1 MHASFAEHFIFWGEL
16 AGAVGA
22 IGGLG
27 YGVIRWLTVAYKK
40 ISAISENVVSIST
53 NHLPHIQDAI
63 DAHTT
68 ALQGIKSDVRVMDVK
83 FDGLSTRLDD
93 TKNAVHTLGTVFA
106 QHLENASQEKV
117 VVKKKR
123 NK

>member
-63 DAHTT
+63 DAHTA
-68 ALQGIKSDVRVMDVK
+68 ALQGIKGDVRELDVK

-93 TKNAVHTLGTVFA
+93 TRGAVHTLGESFLRHIET
-106 QHLENASQEKV
+106 ASQEKV

-123 NK
+123 K

>member
-16 AGAVGA
+16 AGAVGT

-40 ISAISENVVSIST
+40 ISAISENIVSIST

-63 DAHTT
+63 DAHTA
-68 ALQGIKSDVRVMDVK
+68 ALQGIKSDVRAQDIK
-83 FDGLSTRLDD
+83 LDGLSIRMDD
-93 TKNAVHTLGTVFA
+93 NRAAIHTLGESFLRHIEGT
-106 QHLENASQEKV
+106 SQEKV
-117 VVKKKR
+117 TKKR
-123 NK
+123 KR

>member
-63 DAHTT
+63 DAHTA
-68 ALQGIKSDVRVMDVK
+68 ALQDIKL
-83 FDGLSTRLDD
+83 DGLSIRMDD
-93 TKNAVHTLGTVFA
+93 NRAAIHTLGESFLRHIEGT
-106 QHLENASQEKV
+106 SQEKV
-117 VVKKKR
+117 TKKR
-123 NK
+123 KR

>member
-16 AGAVGA
+16 AGAVGT

-63 DAHTT
+63 DAHTA
-68 ALQGIKSDVRVMDVK
+68 ALQGIKSDVRAQDIK
-83 FDGLSTRLDD
+83 LDGLSIRMDD
-93 TKNAVHTLGTVFA
+93 NRAAIYTLGASFLR
-106 QHLENASQEKV
+106 HIEGASQEKV
-117 VVKKKR
+117 TKKR
-123 NK
+123 KR